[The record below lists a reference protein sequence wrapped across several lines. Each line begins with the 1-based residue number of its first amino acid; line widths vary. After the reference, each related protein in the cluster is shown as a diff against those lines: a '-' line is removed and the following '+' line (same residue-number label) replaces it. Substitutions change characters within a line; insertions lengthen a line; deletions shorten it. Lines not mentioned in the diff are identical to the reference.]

1 MVVLHDQMSNASDN
15 TGAIIGGVVA
25 IVLIA
30 AVTVVVFTKIVVGFM
45 LKSRKVEDTV
55 KQKRQANI
63 RHCRQFENFT
73 FT

>member
-25 IVLIA
+25 VLIT